1 MAALGILYPNSPS
14 TDSAAPLSSNRR
26 NPCQRSLHLRMS
38 LLLSLKLPLLPSRH
52 SSFCSCSVFPSRR
65 IQIGC
70 RNFSALVASSSL
82 SLKTE
87 PPLSAYPMTYP
98 SGGAGLHE
106 NINVRMLKNLKEAV
120 TSSRIHSPYVMGL
133 LDSLMDTNIVMLL
146 YDWKSLFSMLLT
158 PAQFVIW
165 SSEYNKLADAEIF

>member
-14 TDSAAPLSSNRR
+14 TDSAASLSSRE
-26 NPCQRSLHLRMS
+26 SLPKVS
-38 LLLSLKLPLLPSRH
+38 P
-52 SSFCSCSVFPSRR
+52 
-65 IQIGC
+65 
-70 RNFSALVASSSL
+70 
-82 SLKTE
+82 
-87 PPLSAYPMTYP
+87 PPLPYDHP

-120 TSSRIHSPYVMGL
+120 TSYGIHSPYVMGL

-165 SSEYNKLADAEIF
+165 SSEYNKLADAEILRGLPVQSWLII